1 MLVTRLQSQIA
12 HDLKWL
18 PSWLSMV
25 SNPSLHPLK
34 VVEKTMLS
42 MRVMMQFW
50 PLPLR
55 MIVANSKKW
64 RLLPELIWMTML
76 WTVIS
81 LVELNTVRGMLR
93 QLQVI
98 LRQQVLI
105 QQPLRQPFIWRM
117 IWPILLVTH
126 GSVMLLLLTMR
137 RIWTVQMVWVK
148 FVWRRDVLQIV
159 RQVYRQRRPFRWQAW
174 LLWQRQ
180 IRVRLLRLCQ
190 PWTQKQLIVLSLI
203 QSIMMAQWQ
212 LLIRMIRQIPWR
224 CPCLIVTIASLF
236 LIVRV
241 NLWNSQHLQ
250 VRP

>member
-1 MLVTRLQSQIA
+1 MLLAKRLWRQRLNYKLVAWRLKLASYMVITLFIQMLVTRLQSQIA

-50 PLPLR
+50 PLPLL

-81 LVELNTVRGMLR
+81 LVELNTVRGMWR
-93 QLQVI
+93 QFQVI
-98 LRQQVLI
+98 LRQQVQI
-105 QQPLRQPFIWRM
+105 RQPLRQPFIWRM
-117 IWPILLVTH
+117 IWPILPVTH

-137 RIWTVQMVWVK
+137 RIWTVQMVWAK
-148 FVWRRDVLQIV
+148 FGWRRDVLQIV
-159 RQVYRQRRPFRWQAW
+159 H
-174 LLWQRQ
+174 
-180 IRVRLLRLCQ
+180 RV
-190 PWTQKQLIVLSLI
+190 
-203 QSIMMAQWQ
+203 
-212 LLIRMIRQIPWR
+212 
-224 CPCLIVTIASLF
+224 
-236 LIVRV
+236 
-241 NLWNSQHLQ
+241 
-250 VRP
+250 